1 MKHLQPF
8 DEFVNEEA
16 LNEGDMTK
24 LYDGFIVLDTKN
36 QKQYKFKYVKGVKN
50 VRIEDEAI
58 AKLMK
63 TTGLS
68 RGNFGVYNFVKKGEW
83 NDSEAE
89 VLESLTNEGAMSDLD
104 LMAREAKDFKAFV
117 KEFTKKYHDLSNAGE
132 PGQFENWLKSVYDSA
147 KINEAIEIVYYSE
160 VIDNWG
166 KTESSEKPD
175 AILKVL
181 QTPDEWSD
189 DMLFQ
194 DKGGRKYDI
203 DELIGKQVK
212 VGNKT
217 ILVNESKI
225 FEAMD
230 ATKKIMNGIFRK
242 NGIKTLSTQSS
253 AMVKG
258 WTTYHG
264 KGYKYEYPGLIS
276 LKGFTIE
283 EIEDLAK
290 QFKDA
295 GVPIDRIGP
304 TGIEYSKI
312 SK

>member
-68 RGNFGVYNFVKKGEW
+68 RGNFGVYGFVKKGEW

-104 LMAREAKDFKAFV
+104 LMAREAKDFNAFV

-132 PGQFENWLKSVYDSA
+132 PGQFKNWLKSIYDTA
-147 KINEAIEIVYYSE
+147 KMNEAIEIVYYSE

-189 DMLFQ
+189 DMMFQ

-203 DELIGKQVK
+203 DDLIGKQVK

-217 ILVNESKI
+217 ILVNEAIASK
-225 FEAMD
+225 
-230 ATKKIMNGIFRK
+230 
-242 NGIKTLSTQSS
+242 
-253 AMVKG
+253 
-258 WTTYHG
+258 
-264 KGYKYEYPGLIS
+264 
-276 LKGFTIE
+276 
-283 EIEDLAK
+283 
-290 QFKDA
+290 
-295 GVPIDRIGP
+295 
-304 TGIEYSKI
+304 
-312 SK
+312 